1 MIADPSLSVTG
12 LNAEDLQKIIER
24 FEQMPWLE
32 EVLLFGSRAKG
43 SAHEGSDI
51 DLAIK
56 GRGLTLVHYHE
67 LAEALEQLWLPYKFD
82 IVIYDTIDEPA
93 LIEHI
98 RRVGIRLYSK

>member
-51 DLAIK
+51 DLTIK
-56 GRGLTLVHYHE
+56 GKGLTLV
-67 LAEALEQLWLPYKFD
+67 LSQLSYFGYFCYFGKKD
-82 IVIYDTIDEPA
+82 
-93 LIEHI
+93 
-98 RRVGIRLYSK
+98 